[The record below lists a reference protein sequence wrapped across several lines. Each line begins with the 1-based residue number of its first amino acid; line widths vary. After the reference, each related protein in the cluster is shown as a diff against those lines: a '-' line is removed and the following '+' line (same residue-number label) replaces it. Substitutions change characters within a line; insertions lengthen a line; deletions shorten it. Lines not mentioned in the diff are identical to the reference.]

1 MHKVQLGLTRG
12 TDTQGPA
19 PCIHDTFDFCALLVQ
34 INRGSRP
41 MVRGGSSIIP
51 ASLAAGPRNRLVQ
64 ALMSMMQ
71 LLLIVVQEGV

>member
-1 MHKVQLGLTRG
+1 
-12 TDTQGPA
+12 
-19 PCIHDTFDFCALLVQ
+19 
-34 INRGSRP
+34 